1 MAEVLQSSEFEEEDN
16 FSLYETDQSGILS
29 STRLVLEE
37 GEHVWINQERLDQL
51 ALQWVQGMQ
60 PDVNGVA
67 LDTPVWYDKYHL
79 HDGTERTVNWLLL
92 LDALNFC
99 FWAEKG
105 QPRWQIEYKGE
116 LLNGYWAEAA
126 ALTRAVEDGMPLW
139 DATFLRDMSSDD
151 IAHIFRS
158 VPNSPPIPL
167 FEQRL
172 QNAREV
178 GHVLIAQYDGQF
190 SHAIE
195 QVEGDAVKLALLLAT
210 QFSSFNDIATYR
222 KHEVRFLKRAQ
233 ICVADLHGAFGG
245 KDWGA
250 LHNLDQLTAF
260 ADYKLPQVLRHLGVL
275 VYERPL
281 ARRIDNQE
289 LIPQGSE
296 EEIEIRAATVWA
308 CELLRRAMAG
318 HDRIITAAAID
329 QRLWLLGQESTHM
342 QPYHRTRTLFY

>member
-1 MAEVLQSSEFEEEDN
+1 MAEVLQSNEFEEEDI

-37 GEHVWINQERLDQL
+37 GEHVWIDQGRLEQIAL
-51 ALQWVQGMQ
+51 AWVQQ
-60 PDVNGVA
+60 DENGAA
-67 LDTPVWYDKYHL
+67 LYTPVWYDKYHF

-139 DATFLRDMSSDD
+139 DATFLRDMHSDD
-151 IAHIFRS
+151 IAHIFRG
-158 VPNSPPIPL
+158 VPGSPPIPL
-167 FEQRL
+167 LEQRL
-172 QNAREV
+172 LNAREV
-178 GHVLIAQYDGQF
+178 GQVLIEQYDGQF
-190 SHAIE
+190 SRAIE

-210 QFSSFNDIATYR
+210 QFSSFNDVAVYR

-250 LHNLDQLTAF
+250 LQNLDQLTAF

-275 VYERPL
+275 EYERTL
-281 ARRIDNQE
+281 AGRIDNQE

-318 HDRIITAAAID
+318 HDQTVTAAAID
-329 QRLWLLGQESTHM
+329 QRLWLLGQESAQM
-342 QPYHRTRTLFY
+342 QPYHRTRTIFY